1 LNTTLLRTFVTVV
14 NKKSLSLA
22 AQEIHI
28 TQPAVSKHINAL
40 EEYFGVGLIERR
52 GRGVNLTP
60 AGEVL
65 YQYSNEILGLLNKTE
80 REIRDLSATVKGK
93 LVIWASSIPG
103 HYILPYIIG
112 EFKKK
117 YPEVH
122 ISLQISDSN
131 DVINH
136 LLDETAQLGAVGTK
150 PDNKKLEVKKFYPD
164 KLVVVAPKDH
174 PLANKRT
181 ISLTELT
188 NQDLI
193 WRSIGSGTR
202 KVLEDKF
209 SQRKI
214 SVDDLNIVM
223 ELGSTG
229 AIVTAVQAGLGV
241 SIVSEWAIYKE
252 KTMGEIAILEIDNLD
267 MERELYLCYPKKRY
281 QNRVVQAFLEFA
293 DSNAYSLPQI
303 KKQ

>member
-1 LNTTLLRTFVTVV
+1 MNTTLLRTFVTVV
-14 NKKSLSLA
+14 NKQSLSLA

-28 TQPAVSKHINAL
+28 TQPAVSKHINTL

-52 GRGVNLTP
+52 GRGVTLTP
-60 AGEVL
+60 AGTILYHYANEV
-65 YQYSNEILGLLNKTE
+65 LGLLNKAE

-112 EFKKK
+112 EFKKQ

-131 DVINH
+131 DVIHH

-150 PDNKKLEVKKFYPD
+150 PDNKKLETKNFYPD
-164 KLVVVAPKDH
+164 ELVVITPKDH
-174 PLANKRT
+174 PLAGKKS
-181 ISLTELT
+181 ISLSELT
-188 NQDLI
+188 KEKLI

-202 KVLEDKF
+202 KMLEEKLAQLRL
-209 SQRKI
+209 SLEE
-214 SVDDLNIVM
+214 LNIVM

-241 SIVSEWAIYKE
+241 SIVSKWAIYKE
-252 KTMGEIAILEIDNLD
+252 KSMGEIAVLEINDLN
-267 MERELYLCYPKKRY
+267 MERNLYLCYPKKRY

-293 DSNAYSLPQI
+293 NSDAYTLPQI
-303 KKQ
+303 DKD

>member
-1 LNTTLLRTFVTVV
+1 M
-14 NKKSLSLA
+14 A